1 MSTMHR
7 LQLPLE
13 EQTVR
18 SLALGDMVTLDGDI
32 VITIGVPT
40 HQRIMECIESGK
52 TPPIDLTHA
61 AFFHLSNFS
70 RDAVDGVFEALYL
83 GTTTSTRF
91 NPQMPAIIRAFGLRA
106 VGGKGG
112 LDMHCVQAMKEAGC
126 VYLSFLGGASTLQSR
141 SIKEVVAV
149 GWEDLICQFRLVRLR
164 VEGLGPATVAIDAH
178 GNSLYENL
186 RSEAE
191 SRLPRILEELDQQ
204 RPAIPEQV
212 TRASV

>member
-1 MSTMHR
+1 MSTVQR
-7 LQLPLE
+7 LQLPLAE
-13 EQTVR
+13 RTVR

-40 HQRIMECIESGK
+40 HQRILECIASGK
-52 TPPIDLTHA
+52 PPPIDLTHA

-70 RDAVDGVFEALYL
+70 RDAGGALEALYL

-91 NPQMPAIIRAFGLRA
+91 NAQMPAIIRAYGLRA

-112 LDMHCVQAMKEAGC
+112 LDLQCVQAMKEAGC

-141 SIKEVVAV
+141 SIKQVVAV
-149 GWEDLICQFRLVRLR
+149 GWEDLICQFRLVKLR
-164 VEGLGPATVAIDAH
+164 AEGLGPATVAIDAH

-186 RSEAE
+186 RRQAE
-191 SRLPRILEELDQQ
+191 SRLPGILEELAQQ
-204 RPAIPEQV
+204 RSSGPS
-212 TRASV
+212 R